1 VPTEINA
8 TDPPETLQTLL
19 VVLENTIGSPLDA
32 DAVTVAG
39 PWSTCAS
46 AGCANVIVCVCRTT
60 GTVVT
65 WKVRVTGSAAANV
78 ALPDWEAVT
87 EHVPVAASVTDE
99 PEIVHTLV
107 SFDVNETASPL
118 DDEAASETGPWS
130 SRASAGCEKAIA
142 CDSGTAVTWNVRVT
156 AEAAAYV
163 PLPLCEAVSEHVP
176 TATSVTL
183 APETVQTEEL
193 FEANATARLLDALAK
208 IEIGPWSTRV
218 SAGGGNVIVC
228 ANGAAVTWKVLVT
241 GVAAAYAPLPLWDAV
256 IEQVPTVSSVRVEPE
271 AVHTEVLLDA
281 MPTGKPL
288 DAVAVN
294 ETGPWS
300 TRVSSGCAK
309 EIVCAATLTI
319 VDEVAGTLS
328 LV

>member
-1 VPTEINA
+1 
-8 TDPPETLQTLL
+8 
-19 VVLENTIGSPLDA
+19 
-32 DAVTVAG
+32 
-39 PWSTCAS
+39 
-46 AGCANVIVCVCRTT
+46 
-60 GTVVT
+60 
-65 WKVRVTGSAAANV
+65 
-78 ALPDWEAVT
+78 
-87 EHVPVAASVTDE
+87 
-99 PEIVHTLV
+99 
-107 SFDVNETASPL
+107 
-118 DDEAASETGPWS
+118 
-130 SRASAGCEKAIA
+130 
-142 CDSGTAVTWNVRVT
+142 
-156 AEAAAYV
+156 
-163 PLPLCEAVSEHVP
+163 LPLCEAVSEHVP

-294 ETGPWS
+294 ETGP
-300 TRVSSGCAK
+300 
-309 EIVCAATLTI
+309 
-319 VDEVAGTLS
+319 
-328 LV
+328 